1 MNCLKFETII
11 NDLARV
17 PLMDADIRMSGLAH
31 AENCPRCAS
40 RLVDEK
46 ALTLGLRAASACVA
60 TKEAPARVEAALL
73 AAFRAGASVETNAP
87 QTAPV
92 VAHMSQRTRPRWSWQ
107 AGAAIAAAILLAVTL
122 SILRLR
128 PQQPTSTQTDS
139 PQLAQATGTTQTVQT
154 PLRVEV
160 DNAQAGTNAPVPEV
174 LKANE
179 ETTRPRKLTPSP
191 QTASYQT
198 ASLRRPVRR
207 ADAVSNPNNAA
218 RVVNAGSNTGEAEI
232 ATDFMPLTYDGGAM
246 AMESGHVVRVELPRT
261 ALVSMGLPMN
271 PDRAGELVKADVLM
285 GDDGVARAIRF
296 VR

>member
-11 NDLARV
+11 NDLLRA
-17 PLMDADIRMSGLAH
+17 PLMDADTRVSGLAH

-40 RLVDEK
+40 RLADEK
-46 ALTLGLRAASACVA
+46 ALTLGLRAMSACA
-60 TKEAPARVEAALL
+60 MTKEAPARVEAVLL
-73 AAFRAGASVETNAP
+73 AAFRAGASVETDAP
-87 QTAPV
+87 LRATGV
-92 VAHMSQRTRPRWSWQ
+92 VHMPQRTRPRWSWQ
-107 AGAAIAAAILLAVTL
+107 AGAAIAAAILLTVTL
-122 SILRLR
+122 SVLRLR
-128 PQQPTSTQTDS
+128 PQQPASTPADA
-139 PQLAQATGTTQTVQT
+139 PQLAQVTGTTTTVQT
-154 PLRVEV
+154 PSRVEV
-160 DNAQAGTNAPVPEV
+160 DNALPGTDAPAPEM

-179 ETTRPRKLTPSP
+179 EPTPPRKFAMPS
-191 QTASYQT
+191 QV
-198 ASLRRPVRR
+198 ASLHRPVRR
-207 ADAVSNPNNAA
+207 ANALVNPNNGA

-271 PDRAGELVKADVLM
+271 PERAGELVKADVLM